1 MELIVNRANPKE
13 PLSALH
19 SDYFYRNHQDTGT
32 TTGLLEEYV
41 SWFVTIILLMFV
53 ALPLFVIPFDCNLNY
68 LDCTPTVWMDAI
80 LHYIVILGHTSLFID
95 YFLDSLKKGIR
106 LPNFVAIA
114 LDWVEKP
121 FVPLAGDRVVYHS
134 LYGLISATN
143 RTRLYLTTGFVSFMV
158 WMLCASFEYGT
169 VTFYYFY
176 LAGLTVWMEYTVAEI
191 IMDNIHLEPVRA
203 KYQREGI
210 LPKNITVLKSGGPAT
225 NLTYIIQ
232 YEVDITNSNGYSKT
246 VTAYARIKAGD
257 EHKLLILP
265 SEPTT
270 AFVPEAP
277 PPKSWLTI
285 ATLVASPLGVI
296 SFYTWKEN
304 ASVLEKCVFAAIT
317 CTLCVISSI
326 CFAMGV
332 VSLVH
337 NPSAGKR
344 GNTVVFLKS

>member
-19 SDYFYRNHQDTGT
+19 SDYFYRHHQDTGT

-169 VTFYYFY
+169 VTIYYFY

-210 LPKNITVLKSGGPAT
+210 LPKRILSMIISATVYP
-225 NLTYIIQ
+225 IH
-232 YEVDITNSNGYSKT
+232 T
-246 VTAYARIKAGD
+246 V
-257 EHKLLILP
+257 
-265 SEPTT
+265 
-270 AFVPEAP
+270 
-277 PPKSWLTI
+277 
-285 ATLVASPLGVI
+285 
-296 SFYTWKEN
+296 N
-304 ASVLEKCVFAAIT
+304 AAKY
-317 CTLCVISSI
+317 
-326 CFAMGV
+326 
-332 VSLVH
+332 
-337 NPSAGKR
+337 K
-344 GNTVVFLKS
+344 